1 MFNIYN
7 HEKDILEVVYKDKT
21 IQTQDKWNQLNLM
34 DIQSMLG
41 NNHCL
46 ILSHMTKSY
55 ICLEET
61 NQRIN
66 ELSIG
71 YMIIP
76 NFSIN
81 KYFKEHVKV

>member
-7 HEKDILEVVYKDKT
+7 HEKEVLEVGYKKKT
-21 IQTQDKWNQLNLM
+21 IKKKDKWNQLNLM

-41 NNHCL
+41 TNHCL
-46 ILSHMTKSY
+46 PLSHISKSY

-61 NQRIN
+61 NQRIY

-71 YMIIP
+71 YMMNL
-76 NFSIN
+76 NFSMKRFSEI
-81 KYFKEHVKV
+81 